1 MKNLLFV
8 VLLSM
13 ITNVYAS
20 SRIERWL
27 DGETLRFVVRDE
39 QGKFEGLGVIELE
52 SWNDGDETSEWIARR
67 QDGTF
72 VTGYKGKLEK
82 FKIKGLAKEQK
93 RLVFR
98 TASGEFVTWIS
109 MDERLTEG
117 FERFDFDHD
126 GTKETVYALR
136 YQGKLVNWAPAKLE
150 KWKNYAHK
158 VLVVRD
164 TADGKNNGKLLA
176 VAYPEMLSNGNVVY
190 RNPKNGQFLSKN

>member
-1 MKNLLFV
+1 MKKLL
-8 VLLSM
+8 VLVLISLVS
-13 ITNVYAS
+13 NVYAA
-20 SRIERWL
+20 SRVERWQ

-39 QGKFEGLGVIELE
+39 QGKFEGVGVIELE

-67 QDGTF
+67 TDGTF
-72 VTGYKGKLEK
+72 VTGLKGKLEK
-82 FKIKGLAKEQK
+82 FKVRGLAKEQK

-98 TASGEFVTWIS
+98 NADGEFVTWIA
-109 MDERLTEG
+109 MDELLTEG

-136 YQGKLVNWAPAKLE
+136 YKGKLVNWAPAKLE
-150 KWKNYAHK
+150 SWKNYQHK

-164 TADGKNNGKLLA
+164 TADGENNGKLLA
-176 VAYPEMLSNGNVVY
+176 VTYPEVLSNGNVVY